1 MENAKGLLIAT
12 AFLTGSLMTA
22 TECVARRLAGSKSAA
37 DAQTLGAGL
46 TAEKMNE
53 CRWLLCRI
61 RHSSHNVECRTMP
74 DAFGARRR
82 LARKSSGTFLRLSQS
97 TAQPAYSSRLIA
109 TSRTA
114 RPARLG

>member
-61 RHSSHNVECRTMP
+61 RHSSHNVECRMHLGHG
-74 DAFGARRR
+74 DGWRGR
-82 LARKSSGTFLRLSQS
+82 
-97 TAQPAYSSRLIA
+97 AQGPSCD
-109 TSRTA
+109 
-114 RPARLG
+114 